1 MSKTMG
7 RSLKK
12 APFVAD
18 HLLKKIERLNAQGD
32 KKVIK
37 TWSRH
42 PQLFQL

>member
-1 MSKTMG
+1 MG

-18 HLLKKIERLNAQGD
+18 HLLKKIERLNAQSD

-37 TWSRH
+37 LIKNRH
-42 PQLFQL
+42 AHYDTLR